1 MPLPCQRGSQG
12 QQVASSLGKPC
23 LVNWA
28 PNDRAA
34 HLRPSRQEI
43 LLVVLQ
49 LLVLVLFQV
58 LLPGRGRTLGGLQG

>member
-1 MPLPCQRGSQG
+1 M
-12 QQVASSLGKPC
+12 ASSLGKPC